1 VISSV
6 TNRTDNTLWT
16 LVVRPAQEED
26 RNSGK
31 PSKVSFLSVTVPAG
45 SVVGTKDN
53 ENATKSSRRI
63 ELQTAPSFRSLW
75 AVDASVNNNPPPS
88 LVLKVSRIT
97 IDLMYIDSAYVSVKM
112 ALEP

>member
-1 VISSV
+1 MPVIRSAKEGLLFTLASTAHKNGTIKAGTTLTPV
-6 TNRTDNTLWT
+6 RTDNTLWT

-63 ELQTAPSFRSLW
+63 ELQTAPFL
-75 AVDASVNNNPPPS
+75 
-88 LVLKVSRIT
+88 
-97 IDLMYIDSAYVSVKM
+97 
-112 ALEP
+112 